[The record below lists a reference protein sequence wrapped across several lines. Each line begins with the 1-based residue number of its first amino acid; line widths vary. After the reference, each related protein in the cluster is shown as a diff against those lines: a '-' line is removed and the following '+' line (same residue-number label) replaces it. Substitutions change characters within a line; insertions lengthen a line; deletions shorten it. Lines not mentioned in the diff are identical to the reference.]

1 MSEKYPRIFLK
12 PGRDASLSRGHPW
25 VFSGAVA
32 STEGQLEPGEIAVAV
47 THERQ
52 PLALGFYNP
61 TSDIAFRLL
70 TTDATGAV
78 DYPFWQKRIR
88 EAMSL
93 REKVMT
99 EATTAYRLINAEG
112 DWMPGLIVDRYDN
125 YLALSVETAGMEKHR
140 DAVMKILF
148 EEMQPLGIYE
158 RSEGRAR
165 QLESLDDHTGIV
177 YGEGPPEA
185 IEITEDHL
193 RFKVD
198 IISGQKTGFFL
209 DQRTNRKIAERLS
222 NQATVLNCFSYT
234 GAFSVYCARGG
245 ARRVISV
252 ESSESANE
260 IARWNLERNGFSA
273 DQHPVVRADVFK
285 YLRETNE
292 LFDLIILDPPAFARA
307 KKDVTKASRGYKDIN
322 LQAARSLREGGI
334 LATFSCS
341 NYIGETLFEKIVL
354 GALRDAGK
362 SARLLQTMGPGP
374 DHPTNL
380 GHPEGHYLTGLLLNV
395 TS

>member
-1 MSEKYPRIFLK
+1 MTDKYPRIFLK
-12 PGRDASLSRGHPW
+12 AGRDASLLRGHPW

-32 STEGQLEPGEIAVAV
+32 GAEGELSPGDVVVAV
-47 THERQ
+47 SHERQ
-52 PLALGFYNP
+52 PLAVGFYNP

-70 TTDATGAV
+70 SADTKAV
-78 DYPFWQKRIR
+78 IDYAFWQKRIR
-88 EAMSL
+88 EAISL
-93 REKVMT
+93 RGKVLP
-99 EATTAYRLINAEG
+99 EGTTAYRLINAEG
-112 DWMPGLIVDRYDN
+112 DWMPGLIVDRYAG
-125 YLALSVETAGMEKHR
+125 YLALSIETAGMEKHR
-140 DAVMKILF
+140 DAVVRILA
-148 EEMQPLGIYE
+148 EEMRPLGIYE

-165 QLESLDDHTGIV
+165 QLESLDEQVGVV
-177 YGEGPPEA
+177 YGEGPPQV

-193 RFKVD
+193 CFQVD

-222 NQATVLNCFSYT
+222 NQTNVLNCFSYT

-245 ARRVISV
+245 ALRVISV
-252 ESSESANE
+252 ESSEAANE
-260 IARWNLERNGFSA
+260 MARGNLERNGFSPE
-273 DQHPVVRADVFK
+273 QHPVVKADVFK

-322 LQAARSLREGGI
+322 LQAARVLKEGGI

-341 NYIGETLFEKIVL
+341 NYIGEALFEKIVL
-354 GALRDAGK
+354 GAMRDAGK

-374 DHPTNL
+374 DHPVSL
-380 GHPEGHYLTGLLLNV
+380 GHSEGHYLTGLLLNV
-395 TS
+395 TG

>member
-1 MSEKYPRIFLK
+1 MDRYPRIFLK
-12 PGRDASLSRGHPW
+12 PDRDASLSRGHPW

-32 STEGQLEPGEIAVAV
+32 GTEGQLEPGDTVVAV

-70 TTDATGAV
+70 TADTKAVV
-78 DYPFWQKRIR
+78 DYTFWQKRIR

-93 REKVMT
+93 REKILP
-99 EATTAYRLINAEG
+99 EGTTAYRLINAEG
-112 DWMPGLIVDRYDN
+112 DWMPGLIVDRYAD
-125 YLALSVETAGMEKHR
+125 YFALSIETAGMDKHR
-140 DAVMKILF
+140 EAVVKILA
-148 EEMQPLGIYE
+148 EEMQPMGIYE

-177 YGEGPPEA
+177 YGERPPPTV
-185 IEITEDHL
+185 EITEDHL
-193 RFKVD
+193 HFKAD

-209 DQRTNRKIAERLS
+209 DQRMNRKIVEQLS
-222 NQATVLNCFSYT
+222 DQANVLNCFSYT

-252 ESSESANE
+252 ETSDAANE
-260 IARWNLERNGFSA
+260 IASWNLEKNGFSP
-273 DQHPVVRADVFK
+273 DQHPIVKADVFK

-307 KKDVTKASRGYKDIN
+307 KKDVTKAARGYKDIN
-322 LQAARSLREGGI
+322 LQAARLLKEGGV

-341 NYIGETLFEKIVL
+341 NYIGEALFEKIVL

-362 SARLLQTMGPGP
+362 SARLLETLGPGP

-380 GHPEGHYLTGLLLNV
+380 GHPEGQYLVGLLLIL
-395 TS
+395 TT

>member
-1 MSEKYPRIFLK
+1 MMDKYPRIFLK

-32 STEGQLEPGEIAVAV
+32 GVEGQLEPGDIVVAV

-61 TSDIAFRLL
+61 ASDISFRLL
-70 TTDATGAV
+70 TADPTVAV
-78 DYPFWQKRIR
+78 DHAFWRKRIR
-88 EAMSL
+88 EAISL
-93 REKVMT
+93 REKVLPGG
-99 EATTAYRLINAEG
+99 TTAYRLINAEG
-112 DWMPGLIVDRYDN
+112 DWMPGLIVDRYAD
-125 YLALSVETAGMEKHR
+125 YLAISIETAGMERHR
-140 DAVMKILF
+140 EAVVKILA

-165 QLESLDDHTGIV
+165 QLESLDEHNGAV
-177 YGEGPPEA
+177 YGEHPPPA

-193 RFKVD
+193 CFKVD
-198 IISGQKTGFFL
+198 IVSGQKTGFFL
-209 DQRTNRKIAERLS
+209 DQRTNRNIVERLS
-222 NQATVLNCFSYT
+222 DEANILNCFSYT

-252 ESSESANE
+252 ESSEAANE
-260 IARWNLERNGFSA
+260 IARWNIEKNGFSSE
-273 DQHPVVRADVFK
+273 QCPVVKADAFK
-285 YLRETNE
+285 YLRETKE
-292 LFDLIILDPPAFARA
+292 IFDLIILDPPAFAKA
-307 KKDVTKASRGYKDIN
+307 KKDVTKAARGYKDIN
-322 LQAARSLREGGI
+322 LQAARLLREGGL

-341 NYIGETLFEKIVL
+341 NYISEALFQKIVL

-362 SARLLQTMGPGP
+362 SARLLQTMGAGP

-380 GHPEGHYLTGLLLNV
+380 GHPEGHYLTGLLLIV
-395 TS
+395 TT

>member
-1 MSEKYPRIFLK
+1 MTDKYPRIFLK

-32 STEGQLEPGEIAVAV
+32 GVEGQLEPGDIVVAV

-61 TSDIAFRLL
+61 ASDISFRLL
-70 TTDATGAV
+70 TADPTAIV
-78 DYPFWQKRIR
+78 DYAFWQRRTRQAI
-88 EAMSL
+88 SL
-93 REKVMT
+93 REKVLP
-99 EATTAYRLINAEG
+99 EGTTAYRLINAEG
-112 DWMPGLIVDRYDN
+112 DWMPGLIVDRYAD
-125 YLALSVETAGMEKHR
+125 YLALSIETAGMERHR
-140 DAVMKILF
+140 EAIVKILS
-148 EEMQPLGIYE
+148 EEIQPLGIYE

-165 QLESLDDHTGIV
+165 QLESLDEHTGVV
-177 YGEGPPEA
+177 YGEHPPPT

-198 IISGQKTGFFL
+198 TISGQKTGFFL
-209 DQRTNRKIAERLS
+209 DQRTNRKITERLS
-222 NQATVLNCFSYT
+222 DQANILNCFSYT

-252 ESSESANE
+252 ESSEAANE
-260 IARWNLERNGFSA
+260 IARWNLEKNGLSSE
-273 DQHPVVRADVFK
+273 QHPVVKADVFK
-285 YLRETNE
+285 YLRETKE
-292 LFDLIILDPPAFARA
+292 LFDLIILDPPAFAKA
-307 KKDVTKASRGYKDIN
+307 KKDVTKAARGYKDIN
-322 LQAARSLREGGI
+322 LQAARSLREGGL

-341 NYIGETLFEKIVL
+341 NYISEALFQKIVL

-362 SARLLQTMGPGP
+362 SARLLQTMGAGP

-380 GHPEGHYLTGLLLNV
+380 GHPEGHYLTGLLLSV
-395 TS
+395 TT